1 VIRRALD
8 QLIVRIAKIA
18 SRGFYRKVETAGF
31 ERLDTR
37 RPTLIVANHFNGF
50 ADPVLVTSALGRLPR
65 FLAKATLWKVIV
77 ARPLLALAGVIPIH
91 RQVDGGAGEK
101 NQRAFE
107 DAEAEL
113 RDKGMIAVFPEGT
126 THDVPRLAPIRT
138 GAARIALGAKQHGA
152 RDLQIVPV
160 GLWFEDKVALRS
172 RVLVR
177 AGEPLDL
184 DHELWSILPDGAEA
198 SDEDHASVRALTGE
212 ITERLRAVSPDFET
226 FLDGA
231 ALSWAADIALR
242 EGMSRPQESV
252 PLASREPL
260 AARLAKAEP
269 DDRRHLTG
277 QLGRYSLALEAL
289 GVTDEELVPRPTP
302 TSLFKRAVWLAIGV
316 LLLAP
321 FAIAGALINALPAI
335 LVVVAGVAVKSPVTK
350 GTVRLLV
357 AILVFP
363 MTWLAV
369 AWFDVGGD
377 AISSVLAAFTFPLSP
392 VIDVV
397 FDGRSGFWAGLL
409 VFVTAPLFGLCAIWI
424 LEWVVG
430 LVRLARGWY
439 AVYARRAQLEEVM
452 TQRSALVDD
461 VREAA
466 GHVAVQ
472 GAKSM

>member
-1 VIRRALD
+1 MIRRALD
-8 QLIVRIAKIA
+8 QLIVWIARIA
-18 SRGFYRKVETAGF
+18 SRGFYRRVETAGF
-31 ERLDTR
+31 DRLDTR

-50 ADPVLVTSALGRLPR
+50 ADPVLVTAALGQLPR

-77 ARPLLALAGVIPIH
+77 VRPLLAFAGVIPIH

-101 NQRAFE
+101 NRRAFE

-113 RDKGMIAVFPEGT
+113 GDKGMIAVFPEGT

-138 GAARIALGAKQHGA
+138 GAARIALGAKAHGVG
-152 RDLQIVPV
+152 DLQIVPV

-184 DHELWSILPDGAEA
+184 DHELWSILPAGAEA
-198 SDEDHASVRALTGE
+198 SDEDHESVRALTSE

-231 ALSWAADIALR
+231 AFSWAADIALR
-242 EGMSRPQESV
+242 AGMRRPQQTV

-260 AARLAKAEP
+260 AARLARSAP
-269 DDRRHLTG
+269 DERQHLTG
-277 QLGRYSLALEAL
+277 ELGRYSLSLEAL

-302 TSLFKRAVWLAIGV
+302 TSLFKRALWLAIGV
-316 LLLAP
+316 VLLAP
-321 FAIAGALINALPAI
+321 FAIAGALINAIPAV
-335 LVVVAGVAVKSPVTK
+335 LVLVAGLAVKSPVTK
-350 GTVRLLV
+350 GTMRILV
-357 AILVFP
+357 AIVVFP
-363 MTWLAV
+363 LTWLAV
-369 AWFDVGGD
+369 SWFDVGG
-377 AISSVLAAFTFPLSP
+377 AVIPEVLAAFTFPLSP
-392 VIDVV
+392 FIELV
-397 FDGRSGFWAGLL
+397 FDGRSGFWASLL

-452 TQRSALVDD
+452 TQRAALVTD
-461 VREAA
+461 VRGVAA
-466 GHVAVQ
+466 GQ
-472 GAKSM
+472 EAKSR